1 MTMTFPRWLR
11 ALVFGTLWLGLH
23 GAWAATAGDE
33 RILGF
38 HSDIRIEADGSM
50 QVTETIRVSAEGINI
65 RRGIYR
71 EFPTRYRDEFGS
83 NYVVDFTVLD
93 LTRNG
98 RPEPWNAQRRG
109 NGVRVDFGDDNL
121 LSVPAV
127 YEYRLRYRT
136 TRQLGYFPD
145 RDELYWNVTG
155 VGWSFPIDQAS
166 ATVTLPRVVPATTMA
181 MEGYTGMFRA
191 RGQDYLVSISD
202 GAGMIRTTQPL
213 EPNEGL
219 TLVLSWPKGVV
230 PEPTRIERTQ
240 NVLENNTGVLLA
252 LLSLLGTFFY
262 LAAAWSK
269 VGRDPELGVIFP
281 HYEPP
286 AGIAPATA
294 RYVSRMGYDSKL
306 MTVAIVDLAVHGYLN
321 ISQEGSSYRLQRQ
334 ASAKP
339 LSDDERRLLD
349 LLFAGDSE
357 VELHHCNHALINRA
371 RAGHSEVLRG
381 ISDGVHFLNNSRY
394 LLPSILGSAVVFAI
408 IIALDAFVPLVM
420 VAFIVIVL
428 LHAVFGWLLKA
439 PTAGGR
445 LLMDKLEGFKLYL
458 DVAEKEEM
466 NLRNPPALTAE
477 LFEQYLPF
485 AMALGVEQHWGERFE
500 RAVAAS
506 QLEPRTAYHPLWYSG
521 HFHTGNI
528 GDFTRSVGSSFNSA
542 ISSASTPPGS
552 SAGAGGGGSSGGGG
566 GGGGGGGR

>member
-1 MTMTFPRWLR
+1 
-11 ALVFGTLWLGLH
+11 
-23 GAWAATAGDE
+23 
-33 RILGF
+33 
-38 HSDIRIEADGSM
+38 
-50 QVTETIRVSAEGINI
+50 
-65 RRGIYR
+65 
-71 EFPTRYRDEFGS
+71 
-83 NYVVDFTVLD
+83 
-93 LTRNG
+93 
-98 RPEPWNAQRRG
+98 
-109 NGVRVDFGDDNL
+109 
-121 LSVPAV
+121 
-127 YEYRLRYRT
+127 
-136 TRQLGYFPD
+136 
-145 RDELYWNVTG
+145 
-155 VGWSFPIDQAS
+155 
-166 ATVTLPRVVPATTMA
+166 MA

-191 RGQDYLVSISD
+191 RGQDYLVSLSD

-213 EPNEGL
+213 EPNDGL

-240 NVLENNTGVLLA
+240 NVLQDNTGVLLA

-269 VGRDPELGVIFP
+269 VGRDPEPGVIFP

-294 RYVSRMGYDSKL
+294 RYVSRMGHDSKL
-306 MTVAIVDLAVHGYLN
+306 MTVAIVDLAVHGYLH

-334 ASAKP
+334 ASVKP

-357 VELHHCNHALINRA
+357 VELHHRNHTRINLA

-394 LLPSILGSAVVFAI
+394 LLPSILGSAVMFAI

-445 LLMDKLEGFKLYL
+445 LLMDKLEGFRLYL

-477 LFEQYLPF
+477 LFERYLPF

-506 QLEPRTAYHPLWYSG
+506 QLEHRTAYHPLWYSG

-552 SAGAGGGGSSGGGG
+552 SSGAGGGGSSGGGG